1 MSVSVRLP
9 ATRRVASSVLGACA
23 LIASFLA
30 TPVVAQAGDASS
42 AATSPEAPTVSE
54 TIQVVATRAPEALE
68 PVPASITVISGD
80 ELRARGADDLPSVL
94 ALVAGLSIASG
105 GDGGP
110 ASSVPEIWGLREFD
124 AFLLMVDG
132 VPWGGAFNPALA
144 TLDFN
149 NIERIE
155 ILRGPAPV
163 MYGATSFVGVI
174 HVLHFAAGEGQRIAS
189 AYGGSH
195 SFVGASV
202 YLPLTSSGDYR
213 QSLAAN
219 YDTKGSSADR
229 TGFDRGHLLYRGA
242 LAAAGG
248 NFRFD
253 FDATFLQQ
261 EPASPHVRQG
271 RTLTTATPLDANHN
285 PRNAKL
291 DENRFHLVTGYD
303 RAMAEGAWTT
313 TLALTRTDRDLTR
326 GFLSAVDEAADPNA
340 AGFSQ
345 EQSQTDIYFD
355 THFAR
360 RFSPQVNLIAGVDY
374 LYGKGESEGEN
385 FDYHVHLDGSAAQA
399 SGDVPVQETTGLE
412 DERGFGGLYAQVE
425 WTPMPRLRVDL
436 GGRFNFTDEKRE
448 GEVEGE
454 DGEETG
460 SSSRSVSRSVSRGS
474 GTLGVSYLVL
484 EGGAGGSAGD
494 GLWVFADYRDAL
506 KPAAIDFGPE
516 AEAIDILKPET
527 ATSTEGGFKGRL
539 VDGRFEWQASVF
551 RMDFE
556 NLVTSVIVD
565 GRPALVNSGEERFK
579 GYELEGSLRL
589 SEALRVQA
597 SYAHHD
603 SKFVDFVQVFDDVP
617 TQLAGKRLEMAPQE
631 LAAFGVSYFPERG
644 LSAWAT
650 WNYVGD
656 RYLNKRNTALAPAF
670 YTYSAGLGW
679 RLDAWR
685 FSLIGENLTDERD
698 PVAESELGDAQY
710 YRQTA
715 RSYELRVSF
724 DF

>member
-1 MSVSVRLP
+1 MSLHLP
-9 ATRRVASSVLGACA
+9 TPARRRGN
-23 LIASFLA
+23 LIAMGAFALFAAVAA
-30 TPVVAQAGDASS
+30 TPVAAQSATADTADTATEATVAPPS
-42 AATSPEAPTVSE
+42 VSE
-54 TIQVVATRAPEALE
+54 TIQVVATRIPEAVE
-68 PVPASITVISGD
+68 PVPAAITVISGD
-80 ELRARGADDLPSVL
+80 DLRARGADDLASAL
-94 ALVAGLSIASG
+94 ALVGGLSIAPG

-144 TLDFN
+144 TLDLN

-174 HVLHFAAGEGQRIAS
+174 HVVHFAAGEGQRSAT

-195 SFVGASV
+195 SSGGASI
-202 YLPLTSSGDYR
+202 YLSLAAIGDYR

-219 YDTKGSSADR
+219 YDSKGSSADR
-229 TGFDRGHLLYRGA
+229 AGYDRGHLLYRGA

-261 EPASPHVRQG
+261 EPASPHPRAG
-271 RTLTTATPLDANHN
+271 RVLSPDVPLDANHN
-285 PRNAKL
+285 PRDSKL
-291 DENRFHLVTGYD
+291 DENRFHFVGGYD
-303 RAMAEGAWTT
+303 RELAGGAWTT
-313 TLALTRTDRDLTR
+313 TLAITDTERDLTR
-326 GFLSAVDEAADPNA
+326 GFLLDTDDSVDPNA

-345 EQSQTDIYFD
+345 DQSQTDVYFD
-355 THFAR
+355 SHLAR

-374 LYGKGESEGEN
+374 LFGKGESEGEN
-385 FDYHVHLDGSAAQA
+385 FDYHLNVDGSGAQA
-399 SGDVPVQETTGLE
+399 SGDVPVQEETGVE
-412 DERGFGGLYAQVE
+412 DERGFGGVYAQLE
-425 WTPMPRLRVDL
+425 WTPISRLRIDV

-454 DGEETG
+454 DGEVED
-460 SSSRSVSRSVSRGS
+460 SASRSVSRGS
-474 GTLGVSYLVL
+474 GTLGASFRLL
-484 EGGAGGSAGD
+484 DGAASGEGM
-494 GLWVFADYRDAL
+494 WVFADYRDAF

-516 AEAIDILKPET
+516 AESVDILKPET
-527 ATSTEGGFKGRL
+527 ATSIEGGLKGRML
-539 VDGRFEWQASVF
+539 GGRLEWQASTF

-556 NLVTSVIVD
+556 NLVTSVVRD
-565 GRPALVNSGEERFK
+565 GRPLLINSGEERFK
-579 GYELEGSLRL
+579 GYELEGSFRL
-589 SEALRVQA
+589 ADALRIQA

-603 SKFVDFVQVFDDVP
+603 SKFVDFVQLFDGEP

-631 LAAFGVSYFPERG
+631 LGALGVSYFPERG

-670 YTYSAGLGW
+670 DTYSAGLGW

-685 FSLIGENLTDERD
+685 FSVIGENLTDERD
-698 PVAESELGDAQY
+698 PVAESEFGDAQY

-715 RSYELRVSF
+715 RTYELRVSF

>member
-1 MSVSVRLP
+1 MSVHLHLP
-9 ATRRVASSVLGACA
+9 TSRRGALVALGLCTLFAVPA
-23 LIASFLA
+23 A
-30 TPVVAQAGDASS
+30 TPLAAQSATPAPAIAAEA
-42 AATSPEAPTVSE
+42 AATIAE
-54 TIQVVATRAPEALE
+54 TIQVVATRTPEAVE
-68 PVPASITVISGD
+68 PVPAAITVVSGD
-80 ELRARGADDLPSVL
+80 ELRARGADDLPSAL
-94 ALVAGLSIASG
+94 ALVAGLSIAPG

-144 TLDFN
+144 TLDLN

-155 ILRGPAPV
+155 VLRGPAPV

-174 HVLHFAAGEGQRIAS
+174 HVLHFAAGEGARNVTV
-189 AYGGSH
+189 YGGSH
-195 SFVGASV
+195 SSGGASA
-202 YLPLTSSGDYR
+202 YLPLAAIGDYR

-219 YDTKGSSADR
+219 YDSKGSSADR
-229 TGFDRGHLLYRGA
+229 AGFDRGHLLYRGA

-261 EPASPHVRQG
+261 EPASPHVREG
-271 RTLTTATPLDANHN
+271 RTLTSATPLDANHN
-285 PRNAKL
+285 PSDASL

-303 RAMAEGAWTT
+303 RAVGAGSWTT

-326 GFLSAVDEAADPNA
+326 GFLSAVNEASDPNA

-345 EQSQTDIYFD
+345 DQSQTDIYFD

-360 RFSPQVNLIAGVDY
+360 RFSPQVNLIAGLDY
-374 LYGKGESEGEN
+374 LYGKGESAGEN
-385 FDYHVHLDGSAAQA
+385 FDYHVHLDGSGAQA
-399 SGDVPVQETTGLE
+399 SGDVPAQEATGLE

-425 WTPMPRLRVDL
+425 WTPLPRWRFDV
-436 GGRFNFTDEKRE
+436 GGRFNFTDEKRA
-448 GEVEGE
+448 GEVAGE
-454 DGEETG
+454 DGEETA
-460 SSSRSVSRSVSRGS
+460 SSRRSVNRGS
-474 GTLGVSYLVL
+474 GTVGLSFLAL
-484 EGGAGGSAGD
+484 EGATEGD
-494 GLWVFADYRDAL
+494 GLWLFADYRDAF

-516 AEAIDILKPET
+516 AEAVDILKPET
-527 ATSTEGGFKGRL
+527 ATSYEGGVKGRML
-539 VDGRFEWQASVF
+539 EGHFEWRASAF
-551 RMDFE
+551 QLDFE
-556 NLVTSVIVD
+556 NLVTAVVVD

-579 GYELEGSLRL
+579 GYELEGSYRFTDAIRL
-589 SEALRVQA
+589 QA

-603 SKFVDFVQVFDDVP
+603 SKFVDFVQLFDGVP

-631 LAAFGVSYFPERG
+631 LAALGVSYFAERG
-644 LSAWAT
+644 WNAWAT
-650 WNYVGD
+650 WNYVGE

-670 YTYSAGLGW
+670 DTCSAGIGW

-685 FSLIGENLTDERD
+685 FAVTGENLTDERA

-715 RSYELRVSF
+715 RSYELRLSF

>member
-1 MSVSVRLP
+1 MSLSFTFPPPLRRAL
-9 ATRRVASSVLGACA
+9 ATLGAAA
-23 LIASFLA
+23 LWTVFA
-30 TPVVAQAGDASS
+30 TTPGAAQTDSSSDAGE
-42 AATSPEAPTVSE
+42 AATTVSE
-54 TIQVVATRAPEALE
+54 SIQVVATRIPEAVE
-68 PVPASITVISGD
+68 PVPAAITVVSGD
-80 ELRARGADDLPSVL
+80 ELRSRGADDLPSAL
-94 ALVAGLSIASG
+94 ALVAGVSIAPG

-124 AFLLMVDG
+124 AFLLVVDG

-144 TLDFN
+144 TLDLN

-174 HVLHFAAGEGQRIAS
+174 EVLHYAAGEGQRS
-189 AYGGSH
+189 ATVYGGNRS
-195 SFVGASV
+195 SAGASI
-202 YLPLTSSGDYR
+202 YLPLAAIGDYR

-219 YDTKGSSADR
+219 YDSKGSSADR
-229 TGFDRGHLLYRGA
+229 AGFDRGHLLYRGA

-248 NFRFD
+248 KFRFD

-285 PRNAKL
+285 PRDAKL
-291 DENRFHLVTGYD
+291 DENRFHFVAGYD
-303 RAMAEGAWTT
+303 REVAAGAWTT

-326 GFLSAVDEAADPNA
+326 GFLSEVDEAANPNA

-345 EQSQTDIYFD
+345 DQSQTDIYFD
-355 THFAR
+355 SHFAR
-360 RFSPQVNLIAGVDY
+360 RFSPQVNLVAGVDY
-374 LYGKGESEGEN
+374 LYGKGQSEGEN
-385 FDYHVHLDGSAAQA
+385 FDYHVRLDGSSPQA
-399 SGDVPVQETTGLE
+399 SGDVPVQENTGLE
-412 DERGFGGLYAQVE
+412 DERGFGGLYAQIE
-425 WTPMPRLRVDL
+425 WTPLERLRFDV

-454 DGEETG
+454 DGAETD
-460 SSSRSVSRSVSRGS
+460 SSSRSVSRGS
-474 GTLGVSYLVL
+474 GALGVSYEVWN
-484 EGGAGGSAGD
+484 GSGEGD
-494 GLWVFADYRDAL
+494 GLWLFADYRDTF

-527 ATSTEGGFKGRL
+527 ATSTEGGLKGRML
-539 VDGRFEWQASVF
+539 DGRFSWQASVF
-551 RMDFE
+551 RMDFT
-556 NLVTSVIVD
+556 NLVTSVVVD

-579 GYELEGSLRL
+579 GYELEASYRFTDALRL
-589 SEALRVQA
+589 QA

-603 SKFVDFVQVFDDVP
+603 SKFVDFVQLFDDVP

-631 LAAFGVSYFPERG
+631 LSALGVSYFPERG
-644 LSAWAT
+644 LNAWAT
-650 WNYVGD
+650 WNYVGE

-670 YTYSAGLGW
+670 DTWSAGIGW

-685 FSLIGENLTDERD
+685 FSVLGENLTDERD

>member
-1 MSVSVRLP
+1 MFVTSRHPALRRGAFTLLGAFALSGAF
-9 ATRRVASSVLGACA
+9 ATRPVAGQSG
-23 LIASFLA
+23 
-30 TPVVAQAGDASS
+30 TPVSPAANDAPAS
-42 AATSPEAPTVSE
+42 VSE
-54 TIQVVATRAPEALE
+54 TIQVVATRIPEAVAA
-68 PVPASITVISGD
+68 VPASITVVSGD
-80 ELRARGADDLPSVL
+80 DLRARGADDLASAL
-94 ALVAGLSIASG
+94 ALVAGVSIAPG

-144 TLDFN
+144 TLDLN

-174 HVLHFAAGEGQRIAS
+174 HVVHFAAGEGARSAT

-195 SFVGASV
+195 SSGGASI
-202 YLPLTSSGDYR
+202 YLPLASVGDYR

-219 YDTKGSSADR
+219 YDTRGSSADR
-229 TGFDRGHLLYRGA
+229 AGFDRAHLLYRGG

-261 EPASPHVRQG
+261 EPASPHPRAG
-271 RTLTTATPLDANHN
+271 RVLSADVPLDANHN
-285 PRNAKL
+285 PRDAKL
-291 DENRFHLVTGYD
+291 DEDRFHFVAGFARELAGGD
-303 RAMAEGAWTT
+303 WTT
-313 TLALTRTDRDLTR
+313 TLALTRTERDITR
-326 GFLSAVDEAADPNA
+326 GFLLDTDDSVDPNA

-345 EQSQTDIYFD
+345 DQSQTDVYFD
-355 THFAR
+355 SHLAR
-360 RFSPQVNLIAGVDY
+360 RLSPQLNLVAGVDY
-374 LYGKGESEGEN
+374 LFGKGESAGEN
-385 FDYHVHLDGSAAQA
+385 FDYHVNVDGSGAQA
-399 SGDVPVQETTGLE
+399 SGDVPVQEETGVE
-412 DERGFGGLYAQVE
+412 DERGFGGVYAQVE
-425 WTPMPRLRVDL
+425 WTPISRLRIDV

-454 DGEETG
+454 NGEEED
-460 SSSRSVSRSVSRGS
+460 SASRSVSRGS
-474 GTLGVSYLVL
+474 GTLGASYRLL
-484 EGGAGGSAGD
+484 GD
-494 GLWVFADYRDAL
+494 ASEAEGLWVFADYRDAF

-516 AEAIDILKPET
+516 AESVDILKPET
-527 ATSTEGGFKGRL
+527 ATSVEGGFKGRML
-539 VDGRFEWQASVF
+539 GGRFEWQVSTF

-556 NLVTSVIVD
+556 NLVTAVVRD
-565 GRPALVNSGEERFK
+565 GRPLLINSGEERFK
-579 GYELEGSLRL
+579 GYELEGSFRL
-589 SEALRVQA
+589 SEALRLQA

-603 SKFVDFVQVFDDVP
+603 SKFVDFVQLFDGVP

-631 LAAFGVSYFPERG
+631 LGALGVSYLPQRG

-650 WNYVGD
+650 WNYVGE

-670 YTYSAGLGW
+670 DTYSAGIGW
-679 RLDAWR
+679 RLEAWR
-685 FSLIGENLTDERD
+685 FSVIGENLTDERD
-698 PVAESELGDAQY
+698 PVAESEFGDAQY

>member
-1 MSVSVRLP
+1 MSLSFITPP
-9 ATRRVASSVLGACA
+9 ASRRRAFHALGAAALCA
-23 LIASFLA
+23 AFVSTPAAAQNGVDQA
-30 TPVVAQAGDASS
+30 TTSET
-42 AATSPEAPTVSE
+42 ATTVSE
-54 TIQVVATRAPEALE
+54 SIQVVATRIPEAVE
-68 PVPASITVISGD
+68 PVPAAITVVSGD
-80 ELRARGADDLPSVL
+80 ELRARGADDLPSAL
-94 ALVAGLSIASG
+94 ALVAGLSIAPG

-144 TLDFN
+144 TLDLN
-149 NIERIE
+149 NIARIE

-174 HVLHFAAGEGQRIAS
+174 HVLHYAAGEGQRSAT
-189 AYGGSH
+189 AYGGNH
-195 SFVGASV
+195 SSGGASV
-202 YLPLTSSGDYR
+202 YLPFAPNGAYTH
-213 QSLAAN
+213 SLAAN
-219 YDTKGSSADR
+219 YDSKGSSADR
-229 TGFDRGHLLYRGA
+229 AGFDRGHLLYRGA

-285 PRNAKL
+285 PGDAKL
-291 DENRFHLVTGYD
+291 DENRFHLVSGYE
-303 RAMAEGAWTT
+303 RAIASGAWTT
-313 TLALTRTDRDLTR
+313 TLALTRTERDLTR
-326 GFLSAVDEAADPNA
+326 GFLAEVDDAADPNA

-345 EQSQTDIYFD
+345 DQSQTDVYFD

-360 RFSPQVNLIAGVDY
+360 RFSPEVNLIAGLDY

-385 FDYHVHLDGSAAQA
+385 FDYHVHLDGSGAQA

-425 WTPMPRLRVDL
+425 WTPMPRLRFDV

-454 DGEETG
+454 DGEETD
-460 SSSRSVSRSVSRGS
+460 SSSRSVSRGS
-474 GTLGVSYLVL
+474 GTLGVSFQAWN
-484 EGGAGGSAGD
+484 GGDAGD
-494 GLWVFADYRDAL
+494 GLWIFADYRDAF

-527 ATSTEGGFKGRL
+527 ATSTEGGLKGRML
-539 VDGRFEWQASVF
+539 GGRFEWQASAF

-556 NLVTSVIVD
+556 NLVTSVVVD
-565 GRPALVNSGEERFK
+565 GRPALVNSGEERFE
-579 GYELEGSLRL
+579 GYELEGSFRM
-589 SEALRVQA
+589 SAALRVQA

-603 SKFVDFVQVFDDVP
+603 SKFVDFVQLFDGVP

-631 LAAFGVSYFPERG
+631 LGALGVSYFPERG
-644 LSAWAT
+644 LTAWAT

-656 RYLNKRNTALAPAF
+656 RYLNKRNTALAPAVD
-670 YTYSAGLGW
+670 TYSAGLGW
-679 RLDAWR
+679 RLAAWR
-685 FSLIGENLTDERD
+685 FSLVGENLTDERD

>member
-1 MSVSVRLP
+1 MSPFSTSP
-9 ATRRVASSVLGACA
+9 AACRRA
-23 LIASFLA
+23 LIALGAVALGAAFAVTPLA
-30 TPVVAQAGDASS
+30 AQTGS
-42 AATSPEAPTVSE
+42 AAVASAAADAVPTTVSE
-54 TIQVVATRAPEALE
+54 TIQVVATRIPEPIE
-68 PVPASITVISGD
+68 PVPAAITVVSGD
-80 ELRARGADDLPSVL
+80 ELRARGADDLPAAL
-94 ALVAGLSIASG
+94 ALVAGVSIAPG

-124 AFLLMVDG
+124 AFLLVVDG

-144 TLDFN
+144 TLDLN

-174 HVLHFAAGEGQRIAS
+174 EVLHFAAGEGQRS
-189 AYGGSH
+189 ATVYGGNHASG
-195 SFVGASV
+195 GASV
-202 YLPLTSSGDYR
+202 NLPLAAIGDYR

-219 YDTKGSSADR
+219 YDSKGSSADR
-229 TGFDRGHLLYRGA
+229 AGFDRGHLLYRGA

-261 EPASPHVRQG
+261 EPASPHVREG

-285 PRNAKL
+285 PRDAKL
-291 DENRFHLVTGYD
+291 DENRFHFVAGYD
-303 RAMAEGAWTT
+303 REVAAGAWTT

-326 GFLSAVDEAADPNA
+326 GFLSAVDGAVDPNA

-345 EQSQTDIYFD
+345 DQSQTDLYFD
-355 THFAR
+355 THLAR
-360 RFSPQVNLIAGVDY
+360 RFSPQVNLVAGLDY
-374 LYGKGESEGEN
+374 LYGKGKSAGEN
-385 FDYHVHLDGSAAQA
+385 FDYHVRLDGSAPQA
-399 SGDVPVQETTGLE
+399 SGDVPVQENTGLE
-412 DERGFGGLYAQVE
+412 DERGFGGIYAQVE
-425 WTPMPRLRVDL
+425 WTPLARLRFDV

-448 GEVEGE
+448 GEVGGA
-454 DGEETG
+454 DGAETD
-460 SSSRSVSRSVSRGS
+460 SSSRSVSRGS
-474 GTLGVSYLVL
+474 GALGASYEVWS
-484 EGGAGGSAGD
+484 GGGEGD
-494 GLWVFADYRDAL
+494 GLWLFADYRDAF

-527 ATSTEGGFKGRL
+527 ATSTEGGLKGRTL
-539 VDGRFEWQASVF
+539 AGRFTWQASLF
-551 RMDFE
+551 RMDFT
-556 NLVTSVIVD
+556 NLVTAVIVD

-579 GYELEGSLRL
+579 GYELEGSFRLSAALRL
-589 SEALRVQA
+589 QA

-603 SKFVDFVQVFDDVP
+603 SKFVDFVQLFDDVP

-631 LAAFGVSYFPERG
+631 LAALGVGYFPERG
-644 LSAWAT
+644 FNAWAS

-656 RYLNKRNTALAPAF
+656 RYLTKRNTALAPAF
-670 YTYSAGLGW
+670 DTYSAGLGW

-685 FSLIGENLTDERD
+685 FALLGENLTDERD

-710 YRQTA
+710 YRETA

>member
-1 MSVSVRLP
+1 MFVVSHLP
-9 ATRRVASSVLGACA
+9 ALRRG
-23 LIASFLA
+23 
-30 TPVVAQAGDASS
+30 ASS
-42 AATSPEAPTVSE
+42 ALGAIALCAALATSPVAAQTASSSSASAAAEEPPRVAE
-54 TIQVVATRAPEALE
+54 TIQVVATRTPEPVE

-80 ELRARGADDLPSVL
+80 ELRARGADDLPSAL
-94 ALVAGLSIASG
+94 ALVAGVSIAPG

-124 AFLLMVDG
+124 AFLLVVDG

-144 TLDFN
+144 TLDLN

-174 HVLHFAAGEGQRIAS
+174 EVLHYAAGEGQRNA
-189 AYGGSH
+189 AVYGGNH
-195 SFVGASV
+195 SSGGASV
-202 YLPLTSSGDYR
+202 YLPLAAIGDYR

-219 YDTKGSSADR
+219 YDSKGSSADR
-229 TGFDRGHLLYRGA
+229 AGFDRGHLLYRGA

-248 NFRFD
+248 NFRLD

-285 PRNAKL
+285 PRDAKL

-303 RAMAEGAWTT
+303 RAIAEGAWTT
-313 TLALTRTDRDLTR
+313 TLALTRTDRELTR

-345 EQSQTDIYFD
+345 DQSQTDLYFD
-355 THFAR
+355 SHFAR
-360 RFSPQVNLIAGVDY
+360 RFSPQVNLVAGLDY
-374 LYGKGESEGEN
+374 LYGKGKSEGEN
-385 FDYHVHLDGSAAQA
+385 FDYHVHLDGSSPQA
-399 SGDVPVQETTGLE
+399 SGDVPVQENTGLE
-412 DERGFGGLYAQVE
+412 DERGFGGLYAQIE
-425 WTPMPRLRVDL
+425 WTPLARLRFDV

-454 DGEETG
+454 DGEETD
-460 SSSRSVSRSVSRGS
+460 SSSRSVSRGS
-474 GTLGVSYLVL
+474 GALGASYEVWN
-484 EGGAGGSAGD
+484 GGDEGD
-494 GLWVFADYRDAL
+494 GLWLFADYRDTF

-516 AEAIDILKPET
+516 AEAIAILKPET
-527 ATSTEGGFKGRL
+527 ATSTEGGLKGRML
-539 VDGRFEWQASVF
+539 GGRFDWQASVF
-551 RMDFE
+551 RMDFT
-556 NLVTSVIVD
+556 NLVTSVVVD

-579 GYELEGSLRL
+579 GYELEGGFRFTDALRL
-589 SEALRVQA
+589 QA

-603 SKFVDFVQVFDDVP
+603 SKFVDFVQLFDDVP

-631 LAAFGVSYFPERG
+631 LAALGVSYFPERG

-650 WNYVGD
+650 WNYVGE

-670 YTYSAGLGW
+670 DTYSAGIGW

-685 FSLIGENLTDERD
+685 FSVVGENLTDERD

-710 YRQTA
+710 YRQAA
-715 RSYELRVSF
+715 RAYELRVSF